1 VQFNVTLAEPLGELV
16 FTNANLIKKGRD
28 MDFDFSQE
36 KTKKR
41 KSKGLSKFFVKCLDC
56 RAFIGDAISDR
67 YPTCPFCNGANWSND
82 V

>member
-1 VQFNVTLAEPLGELV
+1 
-16 FTNANLIKKGRD
+16 

-36 KTKKR
+36 KKKKR

-56 RAFIGDAISDR
+56 RAFIGDAIFDR

>member
-1 VQFNVTLAEPLGELV
+1 MTACDTLYKRLYTKKVT
-16 FTNANLIKKGRD
+16 KKGRD

-36 KTKKR
+36 KKKKR